1 MIEVVRSGIGSVRGI
16 KDLYKNTD
24 MIWGLVDGSQCVIL
38 GYSSDKCRI
47 EMEVGETSN
56 GKEWKGVLAA
66 RTGRAYSGI
75 EYTRKMFLQKD
86 HNRFRGNVNVY
97 KFIRKI

>member
-1 MIEVVRSGIGSVRGI
+1 
-16 KDLYKNTD
+16 
-24 MIWGLVDGSQCVIL
+24 
-38 GYSSDKCRI
+38 
-47 EMEVGETSN
+47 MEVGETSN

-86 HNRFRGNVNVY
+86 HNRFRGNVDVY
-97 KFIRKI
+97 KFIRKM

>member
-24 MIWGLVDGSQCVIL
+24 MVWGLVDGSQCVIL

-56 GKEWKGVLAA
+56 GKEWKRVLAA

-86 HNRFRGNVNVY
+86 HNRFKGNVNVY

>member
-1 MIEVVRSGIGSVRGI
+1 M
-16 KDLYKNTD
+16 
-24 MIWGLVDGSQCVIL
+24 
-38 GYSSDKCRI
+38 DKCRI

-75 EYTRKMFLQKD
+75 EYTRKMLLQKD

-97 KFIRKI
+97 KFIRKM

>member
-1 MIEVVRSGIGSVRGI
+1 MIKVVKTTVSRVDYI
-16 KDLYKNTD
+16 KKVYKNVEKV
-24 MIWGLVDGSQCVIL
+24 WGLVDGSYCVIL

-97 KFIRKI
+97 KFIRKM